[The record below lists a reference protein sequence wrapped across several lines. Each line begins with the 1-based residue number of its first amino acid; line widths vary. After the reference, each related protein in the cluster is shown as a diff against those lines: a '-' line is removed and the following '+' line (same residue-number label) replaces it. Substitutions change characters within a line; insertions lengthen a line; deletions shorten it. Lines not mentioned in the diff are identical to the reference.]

1 MNLPHIHLLLNHL
14 PILGT
19 LITLALFFVA
29 LVSKQDDLKQASL
42 AMFALIALLAIPT
55 YMSGSGARQ
64 LMKENPN
71 LSMAAIETHQGA
83 ALIALIFME
92 ITGGVALLALWPFSR
107 ASKNPWQSR
116 PAQFMLGLVL
126 VLAIVTSAFMA
137 IAGNTGGNIRHPEIL
152 GGQESKSTVGDMG
165 AGLVVATH
173 HFVIEWTMWMWPILE
188 DLHFMGLILLIG
200 TILVVN
206 LRVMG
211 FYKRLPLAP
220 LHRFIPWGIAGFVTN
235 IITGLLF
242 YLGMPDFYNL
252 NFIFQLKMFTVMI
265 AGGILLLF
273 FCTSAFRKLENLG
286 AGEDAPVVAKILAV
300 SSIVLWLA
308 IVVMGRYLPW
318 GEVPS

>member
-1 MNLPHIHLLLNHL
+1 
-14 PILGT
+14 
-19 LITLALFFVA
+19 
-29 LVSKQDDLKQASL
+29 
-42 AMFALIALLAIPT
+42 
-55 YMSGSGARQ
+55 MSGSGARQ

-126 VLAIVTSAFMA
+126 VLAVVTSGFMA

-152 GGQESKSTVGDMG
+152 GGQESKSTVGDVG
-165 AGLVVATH
+165 AGLVVAAH

-220 LHRFIPWGIAGFVTN
+220 LHRFIPWGIAGFVMN